1 MTALD
6 DVKAAVGAASD
17 ADILQA
23 IKTTWSGYRGSQFF
37 VYEDPTNTTEWTDVA
52 SATMYAGMIKDLTI
66 NSVAAIY
73 PPSTGGTGL
82 PPGFE
87 DNLNTRLSGIDGQ
100 ISGLGDDLVDL
111 DAEITSIN
119 SRTPVMLAQSGETR
133 PNADLVIWR
142 DVPFVSAAAVD
153 GDLMVWRENGR
164 VSRRYNNAWQPTD
177 EVGRVSYSAGSSN
190 MARPAGYTH
199 VIWYGLVGSA
209 AVFPTNAANG
219 DLRLCWDDSSLW
231 VKSPSGWGKAGL
243 PAPSTDGKILT
254 SLSGAWVEADLPVPE
269 EGIDPSLVQ
278 TTVNHG
284 SNSLEARP
292 SGRGPGVMW
301 FGSVFPTNAIEGDT
315 MFAAGVNH
323 LYVRTAGGW
332 RRLTSDSNGYELP
345 SPIISGNAGG
355 SNTLSATSEVTICPP
370 ITVVNPHPT
379 QALHVT
385 AVASIIGIAGGGSQ
399 NRYTI
404 DNCYYKSSN
413 AAIDSRNYG
422 AHIGNMSNLTVTF
435 FAAGS
440 VAAGSSK
447 VFDLRGWRTSAN
459 GTYYNTAL
467 LITPVRFE

>member
-1 MTALD
+1 MTVLD

-66 NSVAAIY
+66 NSVAAVY

-87 DNLNTRLSGIDGQ
+87 DDLNTRLSGIDSQ
-100 ISGLGDDLVDL
+100 ISGLSDDLVDL

-133 PNADLVIWR
+133 PDADLVIWR

-153 GDLMVWRENGR
+153 GDLLVWRENGR

-177 EVGRVSYSAGSSN
+177 EVGRVSYSAGSPN
-190 MARPAGYTH
+190 TARPAGYTH

-209 AVFPTNAANG
+209 SVFPTNAVNG

-243 PAPSTDGKILT
+243 PTPSADGKILT
-254 SLSGAWVEADLPVPE
+254 SLSGAWVEADIPEPE
-269 EGIDPSLVQ
+269 EGIDSSLVQ
-278 TTVNHG
+278 TTVNNG
-284 SNSLEARP
+284 SDPSTARP

-301 FGSVFPTNAIEGDT
+301 FGSVFPTNAIAGDT
-315 MFAAGVNH
+315 MFAEGVNR
-323 LYVRTAGGW
+323 LYIRTAAGW
-332 RRLTSDSNGYELP
+332 RQLTADSNGYELP
-345 SPIISGNAGG
+345 SVMISGNTGG
-355 SNTLSATSEVTICPP
+355 SNTLSSTTEVAICPS
-370 ITVVNPHPT
+370 ITVVNPNPN
-379 QALHVT
+379 QALQVT

-404 DNCYYKSSN
+404 DNCDYKSSN
-413 AAIDSRNYG
+413 ATIDSRNYG
-422 AHIGNMSNLTVTF
+422 AHIGNVSNLTVTF

-440 VAAGSSK
+440 VEAGSSK
-447 VFDLRGWRTSAN
+447 VFELRGWRTSVN

-467 LITPVRFE
+467 LITPVRFT